1 MPPADYIGEGGF
13 SERDDLGGL
22 NLSDVPVVFLEA
34 GNMRHASDAALPVDE
49 DFQSAVARAVVDAVT
64 AFLAD

>member
-34 GNMRHASDAALPVDE
+34 GNMRHPSDAALLVDE